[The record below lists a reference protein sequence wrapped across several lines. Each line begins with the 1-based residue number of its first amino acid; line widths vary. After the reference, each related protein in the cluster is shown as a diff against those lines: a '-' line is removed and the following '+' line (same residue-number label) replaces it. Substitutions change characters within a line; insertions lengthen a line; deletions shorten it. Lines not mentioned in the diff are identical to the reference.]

1 MPKQSA
7 IHALQAVLTALDK
20 ASRADLT
27 LADKTAIFA
36 IGLQVLAMRQRYEGQ
51 PITTRTRP

>member
-1 MPKQSA
+1 MLKQSA
-7 IHALQAVLTALDK
+7 IPALSAILIALDK

-36 IGLQVLAMRQRYEGQ
+36 IGLQVLAMKQRYEGQ
-51 PITTRTRP
+51 HITTRTQA